1 MSLGP
6 KSHIV
11 VAGAGSVGCYLGG
24 CLAAAGRDVTLL
36 LRPRLLE
43 PIGRS
48 GLQIR
53 DLNRDTRSVP
63 PTALAV
69 VTDASAALKGADLI
83 LVAVKCRSTAEMGQL
98 IAAHAPKNVVV
109 VSLQNG
115 VRNLGLL
122 ADVLGLERRL
132 VGGMVPFNVVQKVEG
147 ETIPNFLRASSGT
160 IRIGTGVP
168 GLRDLLDVQ
177 GAPVAEISNIEAV
190 LWGKLLINL
199 NNALNALSDLPLAAE
214 LADRQWRILLS
225 KQMREGLAALKA
237 AGVKPGRVE
246 GVTPRLMALVLRLPD
261 WVFKLLAG
269 RTLAVSLEARSSMW
283 EDLEAGRPT
292 EIDYIQGEIVKT
304 AAKVGLS
311 APVTERVMQLIKQ
324 AERACRGSPGL
335 LPMAI
340 ASDVL

>member
-1 MSLGP
+1 MSLSP
-6 KSHIV
+6 KSRIV

-24 CLAAAGRDVTLL
+24 CLAVAGRDVTLL

-43 PIGRS
+43 VIAPS
-48 GLQIR
+48 GLQIC
-53 DLNRDTRSVP
+53 DLNGNTRSVP
-63 PTALAV
+63 PSVLALVADARTAL
-69 VTDASAALKGADLI
+69 KRADLVMI
-83 LVAVKCRSTAEMGQL
+83 TVKCRSTAEMGKL
-98 IAAHAPKNVVV
+98 VAAHAPKNVTV

-115 VRNLGLL
+115 VHNLGVL
-122 ADVLGLERRL
+122 ADVLGPERRL

-147 ETIPNFLRASSGT
+147 ETIPNFLRGSSGT
-160 IRIGTGVP
+160 IRIGTSVP
-168 GLRDLLDVQ
+168 GLRDLLNVQ
-177 GAPVAEISNIEAV
+177 GAPVAEVSNIEAV

-237 AGVKPGRVE
+237 AGIKPGRVE
-246 GVTPRLMALVLRLPD
+246 GVTPGLMSLVLRLPD
-261 WVFKLLAG
+261 RLFKLLAG
-269 RTLAVSLEARSSMW
+269 RTLAISPEARSSMW

-292 EIDYIQGEIVKT
+292 EIDYVQGEIVKT

-324 AERACRGSPGL
+324 AERARRGSPGL
-335 LPMAI
+335 LPMAV
-340 ASDVL
+340 ASCVF